1 MASIPQKPFLAGSL
15 REDLAAW
22 CVKECTAKFRAN
34 QIAEWLYRHD
44 VLNPMEMKN
53 LPLPLR
59 GALAADFLAPGS
71 SIAESAPAPDGT
83 EKLLIRLHDGETVEM
98 VLIPGREERLT
109 FCLSTQVGCPVGCLF
124 CASGR
129 DGLIRNLAAGEI
141 LEEFL
146 LGSSRAGRR
155 PDSIVFMGIGEG
167 LMNFH
172 ELSKALHVLTSPDYI
187 GMSPRRITVS
197 TSGYV
202 PGMLKFAELG
212 KEFTLAISLHAP
224 DDETRARIIPDK
236 VRYPIAEIMAA
247 ADRYLETAGRMVTI
261 EYTLL
266 AGVNDSHEAA
276 VKLARLARTHH
287 AKVNLI
293 PYNATGS
300 RFQRPARETIEAFEK
315 TIFDAGAH
323 VTLRTERGSES
334 SAACGQLRRSAKYGK
349 HNSQEN
355 GK

>member
-15 REDLAAW
+15 REDFAAW
-22 CVKECTAKFRAN
+22 CAKECTAKFRAT
-34 QIAEWLYRHD
+34 QIAEWLYRHG
-44 VLNPMEMKN
+44 VLDPMAMKN

-59 GALAADFLAPGS
+59 GALKADFLAPGS
-71 SIAESAPAPDGT
+71 SVAQAEKSPDGT
-83 EKLLIRLHDGETVEM
+83 EKLLIGLHDGETVEM

-141 LEEFL
+141 IEEFL
-146 LGSSRAGRR
+146 LGSERAGRR
-155 PDSIVFMGIGEG
+155 PDNIVFMGIGEG
-167 LMNFH
+167 LLNFH
-172 ELSKALHVLTSPDYI
+172 ELSKALHILTSPEYF

-266 AGVNDSHEAA
+266 AGINDSREAA
-276 VKLARLARTHH
+276 VKLARLARAHH

-293 PYNATGS
+293 PYNATDS
-300 RFQRPARETIEAFEK
+300 QFQRPSRQVIETFEK
-315 TIFDAGAH
+315 TVFDAGAH
-323 VTLRTERGSES
+323 VTLRTERGSDS
-334 SAACGQLRRSAKYGK
+334 SAACGQLRAR
-349 HNSQEN
+349 NRR
-355 GK
+355 

>member
-1 MASIPQKPFLAGSL
+1 MAAIPQKPFLAGSL
-15 REDLAAW
+15 REDFAAW
-22 CVKECTAKFRAN
+22 CVKECTVKFRAN
-34 QIAEWLYRHD
+34 QIAEWIYRHD
-44 VLNPMEMKN
+44 VLDPMEMKN

-59 GALAADFLAPGS
+59 GALKTDFLAPGS
-71 SIAESAPAPDGT
+71 SIAQTVTAPDGT
-83 EKLLIRLHDGETVEM
+83 EKLLIELHDGETVEM

-141 LEEFL
+141 IEEFL
-146 LGSSRAGRR
+146 LGSKRAGRR

-167 LMNFH
+167 LLNFH

-212 KEFTLAISLHAP
+212 REFTLAISLHAP

-266 AGVNDSHEAA
+266 AGINDSHEAA
-276 VKLARLARTHH
+276 VKLARLARAHH

-293 PYNATGS
+293 PYNATDS
-300 RFQRPARETIEAFEK
+300 RFQRPSRQVIEEFER
-315 TIFDAGAH
+315 TVFDAGAH
-323 VTLRTERGSES
+323 VTLRTERGFES
-334 SAACGQLRRSAKYGK
+334 SAACGQLRAKSR
-349 HNSQEN
+349 H
-355 GK
+355 

>member
-15 REDLAAW
+15 REDFAAW
-22 CVKECTAKFRAN
+22 CVKEYTAKFRAN
-34 QIAEWLYRHD
+34 QIAEWIYRHGVTD
-44 VLNPMEMKN
+44 PMEMKN

-71 SIAESAPAPDGT
+71 SIAETAGSPDGT
-83 EKLLIRLHDGETVEM
+83 EKLLIELHDGETIEM

-129 DGLIRNLAAGEI
+129 GGLVRNLAAGEI
-141 LEEFL
+141 IEEFL
-146 LGSSRAGRR
+146 LGSKRAGRR

-167 LMNFH
+167 LLNFH
-172 ELSKALHVLTSPDYI
+172 ELSKALHVLTSPEYI

-202 PGMLKFAELG
+202 PGMLKFAELE
-212 KEFTLAISLHAP
+212 KEYTLAISLHAP

-236 VRYPIAEIMAA
+236 VRYPISEIMDA
-247 ADRYLETAGRMVTI
+247 ADRYLEKAGRMVTL

-266 AGVNDSHEAA
+266 GGVNDSRDAA
-276 VKLARLARTHH
+276 VRLARLARDHH

-293 PYNATGS
+293 PYNATDS
-300 RFQRPARETIEAFEK
+300 QFQRPSRHAIEEFEK
-315 TIFDAGAH
+315 VISDAGAH
-323 VTLRTERGSES
+323 VTLRTERGGDSA
-334 SAACGQLRRSAKYGK
+334 AACGQLRAQGK
-349 HNSQEN
+349 
-355 GK
+355 KKRK